1 MGIGYRLQGT
11 GNRAGSLLRLSKFT
25 SRTGCI
31 AKIAKV
37 EEARFRADRAPS
49 AIEVLA
55 SSAPVPCNLHP
66 VPYKPVPISKY
77 RFGPFEADLKA
88 AELRKDGARLRLQ
101 LQPFQVLVTLLES
114 PREVVTREQLRQR
127 LWPQDTFVDFD
138 HGLNTAIN
146 KLRDVLG
153 DSAANPRYVETIA
166 KRGYRFLGDVTAI
179 QDQAGKTTSFP
190 VKTSASE
197 AAGTQESSAHAVP
210 QPQESELPR
219 ASRRTAR
226 MLFALAQIMYLIFY
240 MSALFRLERLDQS
253 AHAAWDGAG
262 HIMYVLYLF
271 TALVGIAVRL
281 YLATATAFDY
291 HLFGEK
297 YRVLFPALFALDM
310 FWALSPFL
318 IADRIGLGLALG
330 ATAALIYMPFAQRV
344 LVRMIAARA

>member
-1 MGIGYRLQGT
+1 
-11 GNRAGSLLRLSKFT
+11 
-25 SRTGCI
+25 
-31 AKIAKV
+31 
-37 EEARFRADRAPS
+37 
-49 AIEVLA
+49 
-55 SSAPVPCNLHP
+55 
-66 VPYKPVPISKY
+66 VPISKF

-101 LQPFQVLVTLLES
+101 LQPFQVLVTLLEC

-146 KLRDVLG
+146 KVRDVLG

-179 QDQAGKTTSFP
+179 QDQAGGTT
-190 VKTSASE
+190 ASLVRPNGPE
-197 AAGTQESSAHAVP
+197 VDGTQESSTYGVQ
-210 QPQESELPR
+210 QPEKSELPR

-226 MLFALAQIMYLIFY
+226 TLFALAQIMYMSFY
-240 MSALFRLERLDQS
+240 LSALFRLERLEQS
-253 AHAAWDGAG
+253 ARVAWDGAG

-281 YLATATAFDY
+281 YLITATAFDY
-291 HLFGEK
+291 HLLGEK

-344 LVRMIAARA
+344 LARMIAQRA